1 MLIRPELAALR
12 GDDRP
17 QRKAQARLVAGRQAW
32 ERDGRGAAILAELT
46 ALARGAELDDLPLLA
61 ALFAPGD
68 PAARTVVD
76 EVTGW
81 LLAELAAQPLGQV
94 PFRHH
99 SDGTVATLLL
109 ARVGGAT
116 LALQAIDGVALARR
130 PEPVSVSFAPVA
142 AWDHVLAG
150 HGRGDLVRLDGFD
163 DGRARLVSQPV
174 ELAPGSVSHRLGGSA
189 AQVLRRVEG
198 CLVTLKLQCRLG
210 AGSVTLE
217 YRLSDG
223 ELLHQ
228 AAASARD
235 SRLELTAALLGRM
248 GRADAAPLLAAMA
261 EEQGSPHLRWQALR
275 ECLGLDTARG
285 FAALGVVA
293 QRADDPLAGAALTLR
308 NQLIDKYP
316 ELGRVVPCPA

>member
-12 GDDRP
+12 EDDRP
-17 QRKAQARLVAGRQAW
+17 QREAQARLVAGRQAW
-32 ERDGRGAAILAELT
+32 ERAGRGVAILAGLAE
-46 ALARGAELDDLPLLA
+46 LARGAELDDLPLLA
-61 ALFAPGD
+61 ALFTPGD

-81 LLAELAAQPLGQV
+81 LLDELAEQPLGQV

-99 SDGTVATLLL
+99 SDGTVTTLLL

-130 PEPVSVSFAPVA
+130 PEPVSVSLAPVA
-142 AWDHVLAG
+142 GWDHVLAG
-150 HGRGDLVRLDGFD
+150 HGWGQVVRLDGFD
-163 DGRARLVSQPV
+163 GGRARLVQQPL

-189 AQVLRRVEG
+189 AQILRRVDG

-210 AGSVTLE
+210 AGSVTRE
-217 YRLSDG
+217 YRLCDG

-248 GRADAAPLLAAMA
+248 GRTDAAPLLAAMA
-261 EEQGSPHLRWQALR
+261 REPGSPHLRWQALR
-275 ECLGLDTARG
+275 ECLGLDTALG
-285 FAALGVVA
+285 FAALAAVA
-293 QRADDPLAGAALTLR
+293 ARADDPLAGAADGLR
-308 NQLIDKYP
+308 YQLIEIHP
-316 ELGRVVPCPA
+316 ELARMMSCPA